1 VPRRKKQTVWQQLWT
16 EATPLRKIIT
26 AALTTIVLAGSAA
39 VAWSNISKTY
49 NDNWYVPHYGV
60 APHASAA
67 KVQEIEKFVDTL
79 AQFSQGEIVA
89 RQVQR
94 QMQIQELTARC
105 NANRCSP
112 YERQALSNLMEQ
124 WQAEQRVLD
133 SLRRQ
138 NAQQA
143 APYYGQQPMYPR

>member
-1 VPRRKKQTVWQQLWT
+1 MPRRKQKTLFEQLWT

-26 AALTTIVLAGSAA
+26 AALTTVVLAGSAA

-49 NDNWYVPHYGV
+49 NDNWYVPHYGI

-67 KVQEIEKFVDTL
+67 KVMEIEKFIDTL

-94 QMQIQELTARC
+94 QLQMDELRARC

-112 YERQALSNLMEQ
+112 YERQALTNLMEQ
-124 WQAEQRVLD
+124 WQQEQRVLD

-138 NAQQA
+138 NAQQM
-143 APYYGQQPMYPR
+143 PPNYYGQQPFQR